1 MKIANRDARRA
12 VQNHRAFTASNL
24 YGVTKHHQR
33 TLIAS
38 DLSET
43 PYYVVSRYYVVYSYG
58 EHYPMF
64 IYVDGQWFE
73 NEDNYSPTTSKHRT
87 QAHPHEPTFPLST
100 QWMQVLAEQ
109 GYTALAK
116 MRVVKGVVL

>member
-12 VQNHRAFTASNL
+12 VQNRRAFTASNL
-24 YGVTKHHQR
+24 YGVTKH
-33 TLIAS
+33 
-38 DLSET
+38 
-43 PYYVVSRYYVVYSYG
+43 VSPELPEHYVVYSYG